1 VVTAD
6 RRILARCVLEQY
18 TYPTGLITLSDDIS
32 ENLPAMLYL
41 AGYTVQN
48 YVPAPGRFRGRDGR
62 FRAPDKL
69 KFIGKIDNAPE
80 MK

>member
-6 RRILARCVLEQY
+6 RWVLARCVLEES
-18 TYPTGLITLSDDIS
+18 TYPTGLITISDDIT

-41 AGYTVQN
+41 AGYAVQN
-48 YVPAPGRFRGRDGR
+48 YVPAPGRLRGRDGR
-62 FRAPDKL
+62 LRAPDKL
-69 KFIGKIDNAPE
+69 KLIGKIDNAPR